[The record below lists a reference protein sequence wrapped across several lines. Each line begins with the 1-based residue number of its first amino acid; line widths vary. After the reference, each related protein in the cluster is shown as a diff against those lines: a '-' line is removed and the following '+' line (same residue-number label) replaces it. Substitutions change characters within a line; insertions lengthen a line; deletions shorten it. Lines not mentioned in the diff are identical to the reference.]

1 MISQP
6 AKIPGTG
13 YNTQVPGLHEMPH
26 KTLHNIRVTLDMI
39 KWEHSFLT
47 LPFGLTGAVIAAN
60 GVPALRTLGWI
71 CVAMVAARSAA
82 MAFNRLVDA
91 DIDALNPRTSIRA
104 LPAGLLTRQFVLWFT
119 VAASALL
126 IFAAWMLNPLAF
138 YLSPLALIIVFAYSY
153 TKRFTRWAHLFL
165 GLAMGI
171 APAAAWVA
179 VRGAIDARVLI
190 VTAAVMF
197 WGGGFDILYSCQ
209 DYQYDVASGLYSVP
223 RAFGIPGALR
233 LARAFHVI
241 AFGFFAWMLFSFDL
255 GHLAIAGVTI
265 TGVAL
270 LYEHTLVKADD
281 LSRLNAAFFTTNGF
295 ISMLILFA
303 VTADRIMQAHSG

>member
-1 MISQP
+1 MAP
-6 AKIPGTG
+6 K
-13 YNTQVPGLHEMPH
+13 LF
-26 KTLHNIRVTLDMI
+26 HNIRVTLDMI

-60 GVPALRTLGWI
+60 GIPPLRTLGWI

-82 MAFNRLVDA
+82 MAFNRLADA

-104 LPAGLLTRQFVLWFT
+104 LPAGLLSRSFVLGFT
-119 VAASALL
+119 IAASALL
-126 IFAAWMLNPLAF
+126 FFAAWMLNPLAF
-138 YLSPLALIIVFAYSY
+138 YLSPLALFIVCAYSY

-179 VRGAIDARVLI
+179 VRGSLDVRVLI

-209 DYQYDVASGLYSVP
+209 DYHYDVASGLHSVP
-223 RAFGIPGALR
+223 RAFGIAGALR
-233 LARAFHVI
+233 LARIFHLI
-241 AFGFFAWMLFSFDL
+241 AFGFFAWMLFSFGL
-255 GHLAIAGVTI
+255 GHLAIAGVVV
-265 TGVAL
+265 TGIAL
-270 LYEHTLVKADD
+270 LYEHTLVKAND
-281 LSRLNAAFFTTNGF
+281 LSKLNAAFFTTNGF

-303 VTADRIMQAHSG
+303 ITADRLLVARQG

>member
-1 MISQP
+1 M
-6 AKIPGTG
+6 
-13 YNTQVPGLHEMPH
+13 LHD
-26 KTLHNIRVTLDMI
+26 IRVTLDMI

-60 GVPALRTLGWI
+60 GVPSLHTLGWI

-104 LPAGLLTRQFVLWFT
+104 LPAGLLTRQFVLCFT
-119 VAASALL
+119 IAASALL
-126 IFAAWMLNPLAF
+126 FFSAWMLNPLAF
-138 YLSPLALIIVFAYSY
+138 RLSPLALVIVCAYSY

-165 GLAMGI
+165 GFAMGI

-179 VRGAIDARVLI
+179 VRGTLDVRVFI

-209 DYQYDVASGLYSVP
+209 DYECDIASGLHSVP
-223 RAFGIPGALR
+223 QAFGIAGALR
-233 LARAFHVI
+233 LARIFHLI
-241 AFGFFAWMLFSFDL
+241 AFAFFAWMLFSFGL
-255 GHLAIAGVTI
+255 GRLAIAGVAL
-265 TGVAL
+265 TGIAL

-303 VTADRIMQAHSG
+303 VTADRILLGHRG

>member
-1 MISQP
+1 ML
-6 AKIPGTG
+6 
-13 YNTQVPGLHEMPH
+13 N
-26 KTLHNIRVTLDMI
+26 KTLHNIRVTLNMI

-60 GVPALRTLGWI
+60 GIPPLRTLGWI

-104 LPAGLLTRQFVLWFT
+104 LPAGLLTRQFVLCFT
-119 VAASALL
+119 IAAAALL
-126 IFAAWMLNPLAF
+126 IFASKMLNPLAF
-138 YLSPLALIIVFAYSY
+138 YLSPLALIIVCAYSY

-165 GLAMGI
+165 GFAMGI

-179 VRGAIDARVLI
+179 VRGTLDVRVLI

-223 RAFGIPGALR
+223 RAFGIAGALR
-233 LARAFHVI
+233 LARVFHII
-241 AFGFFAWMLFSFDL
+241 AFAFFAWMLFSFGL
-255 GHLAIAGVTI
+255 GHLAILGVAI
-265 TGVAL
+265 TGLAL

-281 LSRLNAAFFTTNGF
+281 LSKLNAAFFTTNGF

-303 VTADRIMQAHSG
+303 VTADRIIQTHGA

>member
-1 MISQP
+1 M
-6 AKIPGTG
+6 
-13 YNTQVPGLHEMPH
+13 
-26 KTLHNIRVTLDMI
+26 LHNIHVTLNMI

-60 GVPALRTLGWI
+60 GIPPLRTLAWI

-104 LPAGLLTRQFVLWFT
+104 LPAGLLSRGFVLGFT
-119 VAASALL
+119 VATSLVFF
-126 IFAAWMLNPLAF
+126 FAAWMLNPLSF
-138 YLSPLALIIVFAYSY
+138 YLSPLALVIVCGYSY

-165 GLAMGI
+165 GFAMGI

-179 VRGAIDARVLI
+179 VRGTLDWRVLI

-209 DYQYDVASGLYSVP
+209 DYQYDVASGLHSIP
-223 RAFGIPGALR
+223 CAFGIAGALR
-233 LARAFHVI
+233 LARLFHLVAF
-241 AFGFFAWMLFSFDL
+241 AFFAWMLFSFGL
-255 GHLAIAGVTI
+255 GRLAIAGVVI
-265 TGVAL
+265 TGIAL
-270 LYEHTLVKADD
+270 MYEHTLVKADD

-303 VTADRIMQAHSG
+303 VTADRILLSHRG

>member
-1 MISQP
+1 MFH
-6 AKIPGTG
+6 
-13 YNTQVPGLHEMPH
+13 NTFHDVRL
-26 KTLHNIRVTLDMI
+26 TLDMI

-47 LPFGLTGAVIAAN
+47 LPFALTGAVIAAN
-60 GVPALRTLGWI
+60 GVPSLRILGWI
-71 CVAMVAARSAA
+71 CVAMVATRAAA

-119 VAASALL
+119 VAASVLL
-126 IFAAWMLNPLAF
+126 FFSAWMLNSLAF
-138 YLSPLALIIVFAYSY
+138 YLSPLALIIVCGYSY

-165 GLAMGI
+165 GFAMGI

-179 VRGAIDARVLI
+179 VRGTLDVRVLI

-209 DYQYDVASGLYSVP
+209 DYDYDIASGLYSVP
-223 RAFGIPGALR
+223 RAFGIAGALS
-233 LARAFHVI
+233 LARVFHLI
-241 AFGFFAWMLFSFDL
+241 AFAFFAWMLFSFGL
-255 GHLAIAGVTI
+255 GHLAIAGVAL
-265 TGVAL
+265 TGFAL

-303 VTADRIMQAHSG
+303 VTADRILLAHRG